1 MNAHHDKKMP
11 NNTGIPDKMKKDFEE
26 RSRVPLDNVR
36 VYRNSPL
43 PERYGA
49 LAFSKG
55 DSIYI
60 KSGEERYLEHEIVH
74 QIQAAQGMV
83 EAKERING
91 EAFNQN
97 PVLEDEAERG
107 IVHAKPP
114 VMQKKQETIQRKIG
128 MEFQTYGGNRNV
140 KRLKKQQGLDN
151 QALIEAFNN
160 CVNSNGDI
168 DSMLEP
174 AERDTILDFS
184 RRAGY
189 RVTADGPDLEYITN
203 AFNETDKD
211 KLVNAVSQAAE
222 QHKEYTGT
230 AGALAFAGGKYY
242 CVDGEDGV
250 YCIYKDGEKTAHPQ
264 ATVGIKYE
272 KIPDLIKKITDAR
285 PGDILY
291 QERKESKRRN
301 LTEAKKSAD
310 LSILLGKVRE
320 SSKCR
325 AWIALVEEYI
335 IAANSRVIRDEERK
349 KAETEAIEAF
359 RREVFF
365 RINEAYQ
372 LQEFHDRGGADINI
386 RGGRSWMN
394 QVAGC
399 GKLFLDDTGK
409 SENLKQY
416 LESVDEE
423 HKELLSLSKKI
434 TDNKKKIESN
444 KKQQETNG
452 AQQDEKK
459 ARIEDI
465 KRQISKLQESR
476 STKGRQLQ
484 KSKEQITRSLRS
496 LETSMKRLQA
506 AEHQLTEELQQLQ
519 ALADKKSK
527 QMRLVWEN
535 FQLYGNRLILE
546 IQTAASKKAGS
557 WPKYQKEDGRD
568 TYVYLAWYYHKLKR
582 YIDAWPQI
590 KRSAELIS
598 MAQQIIENKP
608 VNSERYFKTLLPVK
622 SRTSFYDL
630 YVLLHP
636 NDQAYVINYLKSKY
650 PHDAL
655 IEEDT
660 TNCTTL
666 RDWLDA
672 MESGVSDTTGRR
684 DIVNYEL
691 ENGAIVG
698 DGDYDYMNGFGVSR
712 STDIGH
718 DGAGGKVEGALL
730 ELRRLKDKL
739 LPNTWAAAAAA
750 VADIVAE
757 VNREKPV
764 ALTVPQKST
773 SKATPNMTIPRT
785 QHTSTH
791 TLSRGTPTGAV
802 SALRRPPLSRL
813 PGGIQ

>member
-83 EAKERING
+83 EAEERING

-184 RRAGY
+184 GGVGY
-189 RVTADGPDLEYITN
+189 QVTADGPDLEYITN

-211 KLVNAVSQAAE
+211 GLVYAVSQAAE
-222 QHKEYTGT
+222 QHKEYTGM

-242 CVDGEDGV
+242 CTEGVNGV
-250 YCIYKDGEKTAHPQ
+250 YCIYKNGEQTAHPQ

-285 PGDILY
+285 SGHILY
-291 QERKESKRRN
+291 QERKESIRGN
-301 LTEAKKSAD
+301 LTEAKERAD
-310 LSILLGKVRE
+310 KGVVPHRVVE
-320 SSKCR
+320 PEKCR

-335 IAANSRVIRDEERK
+335 IAANSRMIK
-349 KAETEAIEAF
+349 KAERKNAELEAIEKLKTNVDF
-359 RREVFF
+359 H
-365 RINEAYQ
+365 INKARQ
-372 LQEFHDRGGADINI
+372 LQEFHEEIESSSNI
-386 RGGRSWMN
+386 IAGRTWIMG
-394 QVAGC
+394 VAAS
-399 GKLFLDDTGK
+399 GKLFC
-409 SENLKQY
+409 
-416 LESVDEE
+416 DEE
-423 HKELLSLSKKI
+423 TKGQALGQKLNAAAQKYRELLGINKKIAMNEEKARKTRMLTKRKEAAYENGVASIGEIEQQIEEALQAGKKETASKLRMKKKEL
-434 TDNKKKIESN
+434 TMRQNRW
-444 KKQQETNG
+444 NG
-452 AQQDEKK
+452 E
-459 ARIEDI
+459 
-465 KRQISKLQESR
+465 
-476 STKGRQLQ
+476 LQ
-484 KSKEQITRSLRS
+484 KLRREEVQS
-496 LETSMKRLQA
+496 GEALKILAESA
-506 AEHQLTEELQQLQ
+506 AVLTEEL
-519 ALADKKSK
+519 
-527 QMRLVWEN
+527 RLGWDD
-535 FQLYGNRLILE
+535 FQEYGNGFIAE
-546 IQTAASKKAGS
+546 IKAAAEEKAND
-557 WPKYQKEDGRD
+557 WPEYQEEEGRD
-568 TYVYLAWYYHKLKR
+568 SYLCLTLYYHKLKD
-582 YIDAWPQI
+582 YIDDWPQI
-590 KRSAELIS
+590 KKNESLQRLVE
-598 MAQQIIENKP
+598 QIDSYKP
-608 VNSERYFKTLLPVK
+608 VNPERYFKTLLPVK

-630 YVLLHP
+630 YMLLDP
-636 NDQAYVINYLKSKY
+636 NDQAYVINYLTSKY

-672 MESGVSDTTGRR
+672 MEERVRYVSGRR

-691 ENGAIVG
+691 ENGVRVRK
-698 DGDYDYMNGFGVSR
+698 GDYDYMQAFGVER

-718 DGAGGKVEGALL
+718 DSDTKRVEGALL
-730 ELRRLKDKL
+730 ELRRLKDRL
-739 LPNTWAAAAAA
+739 SPDDWAPAAGAI
-750 VADIVAE
+750 ADIVAE
-757 VNREKPV
+757 VNGEKPKRHPARTERV
-764 ALTVPQKST
+764 PGILPELVTPVMQRTVPQSLGQ
-773 SKATPNMTIPRT
+773 RT
-785 QHTSTH
+785 QTGPATS
-791 TLSRGTPTGAV
+791 
-802 SALRRPPLSRL
+802 LRRTVLPPLHS
-813 PGGIQ
+813 GQ